1 MAGGIGIVVLLV
13 LSVPVLLIVA
23 LAMIGGLKT
32 RVAVLEAQVTQL
44 RAQHVAREQAAQAQ
58 AAREQAVVRE
68 QDDGPTLQEWMRG
81 QAPSAAAPSAAP
93 TPAGRPVAPPTEPS
107 VQPPRSQ
114 KSPQQPPQPPA
125 QPLPAPARER
135 APQYTRV
142 SREPPRPDVIDLA
155 TRAVRRW
162 FTEGNVPVKVGVLVF
177 FAGIAALLNYAS
189 DQGWMRMP
197 VELRLAGIAAAALAA
212 LVFGWRQREAKR
224 SFALSLQGGAIGVL
238 LLVIFSAF
246 RFYQMLPAGVAFA
259 LSVVLVAGAG
269 VLAVRQNAIA
279 LAVLGILAGFLAPIL
294 LSTGS
299 GNHVALFGYYAVL
312 NMAIFAIAWWR
323 PWRVL
328 NLMGFVFTF
337 GIATIWGVLSYK
349 PEHFATTE
357 PFLLLFFFCYLLV
370 PIAYAQQRP
379 EAKRD
384 RIDGC
389 LVFGTPLVAFS
400 LQAGLLEG
408 ERMALASCALVLAV
422 VYAALAW
429 WLRRRERFA
438 TLAMSHALLAVGFA
452 TLAVPLALSAQA
464 TACVFALEGAAL
476 VWLGSHQQR
485 RLPQVAGLL
494 LQLLAAGA
502 FAIGLVDN
510 PTAATPVLNAACM
523 GALLIAIA
531 GFASAWSYRRVS
543 ADPPALVY
551 YLWGLGWWCGNGL
564 HEINRFVTTQEWPDA
579 VLMFAAVTGLIVAEV
594 HRRAPARALAWTV
607 VATMA
612 AALPLALAQDASHA
626 QPFAGLGGVA
636 WLLFALAGWRSLR
649 CLRDDAGGELALAH
663 SLWLWSWALAAGLSL
678 YQLAGQAGMGDGWQI
693 AALGLP
699 CGCIAA
705 LVQWRPQWIA
715 TPLAARF
722 EQWRA
727 PLQRV
732 FMLALS
738 LGAAVALTLP
748 GSSTPLPWL
757 PVLNP
762 LDLAQLA
769 VVGLVAAWLASPLVS
784 DALRERRIPVLA
796 AAGFALITVITLRTV
811 HHAGGVAW
819 GGSMFSTS
827 LVQTS
832 LTIVWSV
839 LGVFGWILGSRR
851 GQRDLWRAGAVLM
864 AVVLVK
870 LILVDR
876 AHLGTMF
883 GIASFIAYGLL
894 CTLVGYFA
902 PAPPRALR
910 TEFDISP

>member
-1 MAGGIGIVVLLV
+1 MLLV

-32 RVAVLEAQVTQL
+32 RVAVLEAQVVQL
-44 RAQHVAREQAAQAQ
+44 RSQYVVREQAARAQ
-58 AAREQAVVRE
+58 AAPEQAAPQQAAPQ

-81 QAPSAAAPSAAP
+81 QAPSAAASAP
-93 TPAGRPVAPPTEPS
+93 PPAGRPVAPASAQPAPPTQPQPTVP
-107 VQPPRSQ
+107 VQPT
-114 KSPQQPPQPPA
+114 PA

-135 APQYTRV
+135 AAPQYARV
-142 SREPPRPDVIDLA
+142 SREPPRPDFFDLA
-155 TRAVRRW
+155 TRAIRRW

-197 VELRLAGIAAAALAA
+197 VELRMAGIAASALAA
-212 LVFGWRQREAKR
+212 LVFGWRQREVRR

-238 LLVIFSAF
+238 LLVIFAAF
-246 RFYQMLPAGVAFA
+246 RFYQLLPAGVAFA
-259 LSVVLVAGAG
+259 LSVALVAGAG

-294 LSTGS
+294 LSTGTGS
-299 GNHVALFGYYAVL
+299 HVALFGYYAVL
-312 NMAIFAIAWWR
+312 NLAIFAIAWWR
-323 PWRVL
+323 PWRTL

-337 GIATIWGVLSYK
+337 GIGTIWGVLSYK

-370 PIAYAQQRP
+370 PILYAQQRP
-379 EAKRD
+379 EGKRD

-408 ERMALASCALVLAV
+408 ERMSLALCALMLAV
-422 VYAALAW
+422 VYTALAW
-429 WLRRRERFA
+429 WLRRRERFV
-438 TLAMSHALLAVGFA
+438 TLATSYALLAVGFA

-485 RLPQVAGLL
+485 QLPQFAGLV

-502 FAIGLVDN
+502 FAIGLLDN
-510 PTAATPVLNAACM
+510 PVAATPVLNAACM

-564 HEINRFVTTQEWPDA
+564 HEIDRFVTSQEWPDV
-579 VLMFAAVTGLIVAEV
+579 VLMFAAVTGWVLAEV
-594 HRRAPARALAWTV
+594 YRRAPARALAWTV

-626 QPFAGLGGVA
+626 HPFAGLGGVS

-649 CLRDDAGGELALAH
+649 CLRDEAGGELALAH
-663 SLWLWSWALAAGLSL
+663 SLWLWSWALALGLCLHQLASQAGL
-678 YQLAGQAGMGDGWQI
+678 GDGWQI
-693 AALGLP
+693 AAFGLP
-699 CGCIAA
+699 CWCIAA
-705 LVQWRPQWIA
+705 LVQWRAQWIA
-715 TPLAARF
+715 TPLAERF
-722 EQWRA
+722 EQWRT
-727 PLQRV
+727 PLQFV
-732 FMLALS
+732 FVLALA
-738 LGAAVALTLP
+738 LGGAVALTLP
-748 GSSTPLPWL
+748 GSSDPLPWL
-757 PVLNP
+757 PLLNP

-784 DALRERRIPVLA
+784 DALRERRIPLLA

-811 HHAGGVAW
+811 HHAGDVAW

-876 AHLGTMF
+876 SHLGTMF

-902 PAPPRALR
+902 PAPPRSLR
-910 TEFDISP
+910 TEFEVSP

>member
-1 MAGGIGIVVLLV
+1 MAGGIGILVLVV

-23 LAMIGGLKT
+23 LAMISALKT
-32 RVAVLEAQVTQL
+32 RVAVLEAQVAQL
-44 RAQHVAREQAAQAQ
+44 RS
-58 AAREQAVVRE
+58 QAVGRE
-68 QDDGPTLQEWMRG
+68 RVAPGPVGQEPVAQEPVAQEPTDGPTLQEWMRT
-81 QAPSAAAPSAAP
+81 QAPAATAPKP
-93 TPAGRPVAPPTEPS
+93 PPVERPVAP
-107 VQPPRSQ
+107 
-114 KSPQQPPQPPA
+114 QPPA
-125 QPLPAPARER
+125 SPAQQAPPAPMPLPAAARER
-135 APQYTRV
+135 AAPQYARA
-142 SREPPRPDVIDLA
+142 PRQPASPDAFDLA
-155 TRAVRRW
+155 RRAVRKW
-162 FTEGNVPVKVGVLVF
+162 FTEGNMPVKVGVLVF
-177 FAGIAALLNYAS
+177 FAGIASLLKYAS

-197 VELRLAGIAAAALAA
+197 VELRLAGIAASALAA
-212 LVFGWRQREAKR
+212 LVFGWRQREARR

-238 LLVIFSAF
+238 LLVIFAAF
-246 RFYQMLPAGVAFA
+246 RFYQMIPAGVAFA

-279 LAVLGILAGFLAPIL
+279 LAVLGILAGFLAPIW

-312 NMAIFAIAWWR
+312 NLAIFVIAWVR
-323 PWRVL
+323 PWRAL
-328 NLMGFVFTF
+328 NLLGFVFTF
-337 GIATIWGVLSYK
+337 GVGTVWGVLSYK

-370 PIAYAQQRP
+370 PILYAQQRP
-379 EAKRD
+379 DGKRD

-389 LVFGTPLVAFS
+389 LVFGTPLVAFA
-400 LQAGLLEG
+400 LQAALLEG
-408 ERMALASCALVLAV
+408 DRMQLALCALALAA

-429 WLRRRERFA
+429 WLRRRERFTMLA
-438 TLAMSHALLAVGFA
+438 TSHALLAVGFA

-485 RLPQVAGLL
+485 QLPQVTGLL

-502 FAIGLVDN
+502 FAIGLADN
-510 PTAATPVLNAACM
+510 PTAATPIANAACM

-531 GFASAWSYRRVS
+531 GFASAWSYRRIS

-551 YLWGLGWWCGNGL
+551 YLWGLGWWCGNAL
-564 HEINRFVTTQEWPDA
+564 HEIDRFVTAQEWPDA
-579 VLMFAAVTGLIVAEV
+579 VLMFAAVTGWVVAEV
-594 HRRAPARALAWTV
+594 YRRIPARALAWSV
-607 VATMA
+607 VAAMA
-612 AALPLALAQDASHA
+612 AALPLALVQDAAHDH
-626 QPFAGLGGVA
+626 PFAGLGGVA
-636 WLLFALAGWRSLR
+636 WLVFALAGWRSLR
-649 CLRDDAGGELALAH
+649 CLRDHGEGESPIALAH

-678 YQLAGQAGMGDGWQI
+678 YWLASQAAFGDGWKV

-699 CGCIAA
+699 AWCIAA

-715 TPLAARF
+715 TPLASHF

-727 PLQRV
+727 PLQRLFV
-732 FMLALS
+732 L
-738 LGAAVALTLP
+738 AVALGATVALTVA
-748 GSSTPLPWL
+748 GSSTPLQWL

-769 VVGLVAAWLASPLVS
+769 VIGLAAAWLASPLVS
-784 DALRERRIPVLA
+784 DDLRERRIPLLA

-811 HHAGGVAW
+811 HHVGGIAW

-870 LILVDR
+870 LVLVDR
-876 AHLGTMF
+876 SHLGTML

-910 TEFDISP
+910 TEFDASP